1 MKLSTP
7 LLAVAAW
14 AALAALLL
22 GAPAAFAQSRNWVE
36 RPPDESEDELTD
48 LEKLDQEIGDLGAEL
63 LIDFFVK
70 ELGPAVYNQAISDAQ
85 AFFQDKLVDLEVQ
98 LYEEEPR
105 S

>member
-1 MKLSTP
+1 M
-7 LLAVAAW
+7 AVGEAHSPGEPVPIKIEKDKKKSIVRAVQ
-14 AALAALLL
+14 LY
-22 GAPAAFAQSRNWVE
+22 FE
-36 RPPDESEDELTD
+36 
-48 LEKLDQEIGDLGAEL
+48 EKLDQEIGDLGAEL

-70 ELGPAVYNQAISDAQ
+70 ELGPAVYNQAIQDAQ